1 MRPKALLG
9 EECASRRHDCNR
21 HDEIVEADVCF
32 GDDPSLAQVPLFGAA
47 VRDSAQISSDVSAGK
62 HET

>member
-9 EECASRRHDCNR
+9 EERASRRHDCNR

-32 GDDPSLAQVPLFGAA
+32 GDMAIVSGRRPSF
-47 VRDSAQISSDVSAGK
+47 RDCRF
-62 HET
+62 

>member
-32 GDDPSLAQVPLFGAA
+32 GDGVLAPAA
-47 VRDSAQISSDVSAGK
+47 VA
-62 HET
+62 